1 MKMFLRQLLFSGL
14 VLCLWHGAAAQGL
27 SMGRTYYPEK
37 LHQDLEEFRELVHT
51 AHPDPYRY
59 RTKEQLNFTFDS
71 VKTSIDVPLTT
82 DGFVR
87 SMQPILKAIGD
98 SHCRI
103 ELSEE
108 TLVQMRDRAAM
119 IPITV
124 KIIDGAFYVDEE
136 LKGFRSFPQGAR
148 LIRIN
153 GILASEILARL
164 QKAIVCDGAN
174 STLADRRIEREF
186 RSLYYMHIERPSSF
200 EIQFEDPNGEPG
212 TSTIFAMSPID
223 IENSRK
229 PSGTTTLPWG
239 ARWIPEI
246 STMWLGL
253 RTMDVDSL
261 RAAGQD
267 AEKFLVSMLRELKKN
282 KGAILVVDLRGA
294 GGRELGMAELVF
306 GAIAME
312 PYRLV
317 DNISIRS
324 RSLPNCSKFIADHPD
339 FYLDVSA
346 RYPRMLPDRFGV
358 HPKDDRLT
366 DLQPEGKAFKGKVYV
381 LCDGYT
387 RDAAAAFVML
397 AKRTGRARIVGEEVG
412 TNAYTYTGGR
422 DLIAEAPN
430 SKVRFI
436 VPLMRYTA
444 SGKPSGPLDHGE
456 LPNTELHPDP
466 RSIARGSDSVKENL
480 MMYIKETQ

>member
-1 MKMFLRQLLFSGL
+1 
-14 VLCLWHGAAAQGL
+14 
-27 SMGRTYYPEK
+27 MGRTYYPEK
-37 LHQDLEEFRELVHT
+37 LHQDLEEFRELVHA

-59 RTKEQLNFTFDS
+59 RTKEQLDLTFDS
-71 VKTSIDVPLTT
+71 VKTTINVPLTT

-87 SMQPILKAIGD
+87 SMLPVLKAIGD
-98 SHCRI
+98 SHCRV

-108 TLVQMRDRAAM
+108 TLVQMRDRTAM

-124 KIIDGAFYVDEE
+124 KVIDGALYVNDE

-153 GILASEILARL
+153 GILASEILTRL

-317 DNISIRS
+317 ENISIRS
-324 RSLPNCSKFIADHPD
+324 RTLPSCSKWIADHPE
-339 FYLDVSA
+339 FYLDVNA
-346 RYPRMLPDRFGV
+346 RYPRMLPDRYGV
-358 HPKDDRLT
+358 HPEDDRLT

-397 AKRTGRARIVGEEVG
+397 AKRTRRARIVGEEVG

-456 LPNTELHPDP
+456 LPNTELRPDA
-466 RSIARGSDSVKENL
+466 RSIARGADSVKENL
-480 MMYIKETQ
+480 IMYIRETQ